1 VRVSAAWDGLDL
13 LQPISEAEPCGKSLE
28 DTDTLAAF
36 DAYELFG
43 QATLDIERDR
53 DGKEIKRKN
62 RPPDWGEIRQR
73 SLEALATSKDLRLLA
88 YLGSALLRTSGI
100 LAFNET
106 VAVAS
111 SWLEAYWPQVYPQV
125 DEDAFFRQSALNCL
139 ADPVAVVEGLRRA
152 PLVSSRQHGRFSL
165 RDLDIAVG
173 QLKPREGESAPE
185 EEQIAAAFNATP
197 LGELMTLKESMT
209 NALAALNTVDQTM
222 RREGGVEAAP
232 NFEPLSSL
240 LKKAEFVLRT
250 RLTIHPEAASDAN
263 PDEGAAGAEKTGSGA
278 VIAVG
283 AIKSRED
290 AIRALEA
297 AAEFFRRNEP
307 SSPIPLFLDRAKRL
321 VSKDF
326 LEVLADVAPD
336 ALPQA
341 RSAGGLKDS

>member
-1 VRVSAAWDGLDL
+1 MSAAWDGLDL
-13 LQPISEAEPCGKSLE
+13 VRPISEAEPCGKSLE

-73 SLEALATSKDLRLLA
+73 SLDALATSKDLRLLA

-111 SWLEAYWPQVYPQV
+111 SWLEAYWAQVYPQV

-152 PLVSSRQHGRFSL
+152 PLVSTRHGRFSL
-165 RDLDIAVG
+165 RDLDIAAG

-209 NALAALNTVDQTM
+209 KALAALNTVDQTM

-232 NFEPLSSL
+232 NFEPLSSV

-250 RLTIHPEAASDAN
+250 RLTIHPEAAGDAN
-263 PDEGAAGAEKTGSGA
+263 LDEGGAEADKTGPGA